1 MSEIKTL
8 ADQLRSKMAKPDTP
22 EKAVKANRK
31 KEAKPAEIPQIIDR
45 LRELDVSSNKTL
57 IHARVDEQ
65 TAQMIH
71 HLKIATGVEV
81 TRLICFSIR
90 HLFEQHPEL
99 KTIIKNHLE
108 KFEI

>member
-1 MSEIKTL
+1 MNEIKTL
-8 ADQLRSKMAKPDTP
+8 ADQLRSRMAKPDTP
-22 EKAVKANRK
+22 GKTTKVAK
-31 KEAKPAEIPQIIDR
+31 KKDARPPDIPQIIDR

-71 HLKIATGVEV
+71 HLKIATGIEV

-90 HLFEQHPEL
+90 HLFEQYPEL
-99 KTIIKNHLE
+99 RTIIKNHLE

>member
-8 ADQLRSKMAKPDTP
+8 ADQLRSRMAKPDTP
-22 EKAVKANRK
+22 EKTVKPNRK
-31 KEAKPAEIPQIIDR
+31 KEAEPADIPQIIDR

-57 IHARVDEQ
+57 IHARVDAQ

-90 HLFEQHPEL
+90 HLFEQYPEL

-108 KFEI
+108 KFEL